1 MLHGQ
6 LVLISD
12 SLRLTQIEKLGDEL
26 SGGWFTSAMV
36 RSLQYIFS
44 DSL

>member
-26 SGGWFTSAMV
+26 SGGSAMV
-36 RSLQYIFS
+36 RSLQYVFS